1 MVLAISLDKDEKL
14 KPVII
19 KCITGMKWKKDTAGH
34 QGGDL
39 VNITYPILLDTNN
52 TSKEIYGI
60 GAIPVTFLVNK
71 NNKIVYQ
78 HSGCS
83 EKLIEDLKEKIGE
96 LLP

>member
-1 MVLAISLDKDEKL
+1 
-14 KPVII
+14 
-19 KCITGMKWKKDTAGH
+19 
-34 QGGDL
+34 
-39 VNITYPILLDTNN
+39 LDTNN

-60 GAIPVTFLVNK
+60 GAIPVTFLVDK

-83 EKLIEDLKEKIGE
+83 EELIEDLKERIGE